1 MAVYTFHNKRP
12 SQKQVIGCLMNDLKA
27 GDTLTEVIYG
37 ESSLTFQYEAGRWT
51 GWGWIKKLG
60 GDNIAQVL
68 NNPPPN

>member
-1 MAVYTFHNKRP
+1 
-12 SQKQVIGCLMNDLKA
+12 MNDLKA
-27 GDTLTEVIYG
+27 GDTLTEVYYG
-37 ESSLTFQYEAGRWT
+37 ESGLTFQYEAGRWI